1 MQPKKKWKEPSAA
14 YSSEPTPEA
23 VSPAAEQLYESAL
36 KALAR
41 RPLSVRELERRLFKS
56 CHDTAAVG
64 RVVERLKTAGYLDDR
79 KFAED
84 FLQSSVRRKA
94 QGKAY
99 LEQQLL
105 SRGLDSAIVR
115 EALDKAYPT
124 EVEQTLLQRAIERK
138 LRSLPPPMDAKK
150 LSRLYNHLLR
160 SGFPSDL
167 IRLELRQHVAMEVD
181 SD

>member
-14 YSSEPTPEA
+14 HSSELTPEA
-23 VSPAAEQLYESAL
+23 TPPPAEQLYESAL

-41 RPLSVRELERRLFKS
+41 RPLPARELERKLCKS
-56 CHDTAAVG
+56 CNDMAAVSQ
-64 RVVERLKTAGYLDDR
+64 VVERLKAAGYLDDR

-84 FLQSSVRRKA
+84 FIQSSIRRKT
-94 QGKAY
+94 QGKAH
-99 LEQQLL
+99 LQQELL
-105 SRGLDSAIVR
+105 SRGLDSAIVC
-115 EALDKAYPT
+115 EELEKAYPT

-160 SGFPSDL
+160 RGFPSDV
-167 IRLELRQHVAMEVD
+167 IRLELRQRLEMELD